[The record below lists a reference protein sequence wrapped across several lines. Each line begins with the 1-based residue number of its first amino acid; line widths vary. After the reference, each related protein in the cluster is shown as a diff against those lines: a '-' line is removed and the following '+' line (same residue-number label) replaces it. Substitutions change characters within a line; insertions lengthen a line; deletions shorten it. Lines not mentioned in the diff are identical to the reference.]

1 VSDSVTNAP
10 AAPASFPF
18 SFVEGTPR
26 TASVAD
32 KALAQ
37 RLSPDVEAFE
47 PFRVLRAKVKA
58 VAEERPLRCLGI
70 VAAERGEGTTT
81 TSLGLAAALAQEK
94 DRRVLLVEAN
104 LRTPRLAALLGLPA
118 EPGLHEWLAG
128 RTDGPAP
135 VARVDPWGF
144 FLLPAGEV
152 AASPSE
158 LVGSERMAH
167 MLMAARQHFDTT
179 VVVCPALAPFADT
192 VGLQGYLVGLLVVVR
207 ARTTARDVIRRALTH
222 VKPGLVQGIVFNDRD
237 DVLDRWPF
245 RRRRRA
251 ARR

>member
-1 VSDSVTNAP
+1 MSDSVTNAP

-18 SFVEGTPR
+18 SFVEGMPR
-26 TASVAD
+26 TAAPVDA
-32 KALAQ
+32 AAAE
-37 RLSPDVEAFE
+37 RFSPEAEAFE

-58 VAEERPLRCLGI
+58 IGEERPLRCLGV
-70 VAAERGEGTTT
+70 VAAQTGEGTLTT
-81 TSLGLAAALAQEK
+81 ALGLAAALAQEK

-104 LRTPRLAALLGLPA
+104 LRAPRLAALLGLPA

-128 RTDGPAP
+128 RTEGPAP

-144 FLLPAGEV
+144 FLLQAGD
-152 AASPSE
+152 AAAAPGE

-167 MLMAARQHFDTT
+167 LLLAARQHFDTT

-192 VGLQGYLVGLLVVVR
+192 VGLQAYLDGLLVVVR
-207 ARTTARDVIRRALTH
+207 ARRTPRDVIRRALTH

-237 DVLDRWPF
+237 DVRARW
-245 RRRRRA
+245 RRRRRLRS
-251 ARR
+251 ARS